1 VVVDAKDIMRSDVQ
15 GWIDEYQ
22 ALPKTKRKKLV
33 LADFIRDKIEAVV
46 DGDKYVWRAEGE
58 SNHTNHILLVIMDD
72 IDSYDHATG
81 S

>member
-22 ALPKTKRKKLV
+22 ALPKTQRKTLT
-33 LADFIRDKIEAVV
+33 LGDFLRDKVEAVV

-58 SNHTNHILLVIMDD
+58 SNYTNHILHVIMDD
-72 IDSYDHATG
+72 IESYEHAAG